1 MSRSVADFL
10 SGVDEAKP
18 GPGPGMGKNAME
30 KHGEDGY
37 VNYDKLSI
45 SCFFAAKC
53 VISPPTW

>member
-30 KHGEDGY
+30 KPWKNMEKMDMLTMI
-37 VNYDKLSI
+37 NYQLVV
-45 SCFFAAKC
+45 FLQQN
-53 VISPPTW
+53 V

>member
-1 MSRSVADFL
+1 VWTRQSQGQGQGWEKRH
-10 SGVDEAKP
+10 
-18 GPGPGMGKNAME
+18 GKTME